1 MSHIFSPV
9 GQRGTV
15 WRSTGWSPN
24 RTEQLLYK
32 VFWHLWDVTGSLVL
46 PSSETE
52 TLMLTEPKPV
62 SQISPPPPC
71 WSYLVSSVLRNRLCT
86 IFLSSSAGATF
97 SREAVLSSTRRSL
110 LARDHKDG
118 TNSRLNDVQTQGTCL
133 AAWPG
138 ETGLIL
144 LRNVYTETHDVTKGS
159 EEWFL

>member
-32 VFWHLWDVTGSLVL
+32 VFWHLWDGAIKWDVTGSLVL

-62 SQISPPPPC
+62 SQISTPPPV
-71 WSYLVSSVLRNRLCT
+71 LVILSVQCVEEQTVYDL
-86 IFLSSSAGATF
+86 
-97 SREAVLSSTRRSL
+97 SL
-110 LARDHKDG
+110 LIGWRH
-118 TNSRLNDVQTQGTCL
+118 L
-133 AAWPG
+133 
-138 ETGLIL
+138 
-144 LRNVYTETHDVTKGS
+144 
-159 EEWFL
+159 